1 MSSGQCTSC
10 LSLLSFPLRRCPR
23 TDRCCIP
30 KCCTRQFDDDT
41 IHTQPAYF
49 LQFRSA
55 TSKRNQSFSVAS
67 VDANHSVVWMQCIR
81 CHRSQWSN
89 QCEPSQTFTQR
100 LICPC
105 LVVVPS
111 SPSHLLALTRVGSHG
126 WTCCQNPNTALHIDG
141 YNIINCSLCA
151 LSVCALYV
159 CVMWMYVKCH
169 SMFHPCCF
177 RYGARSPLVS
187 TGPLPIPPRVERE
200 RVCFV
205 WLCVG
210 GPSRV
215 NRFIGH
221 RATENSQLHCSSV
234 DDDNS
239 LVATP
244 NAMMSNLPNPLSLRS
259 VYKWDAE
266 RIRLHTCRCNS
277 MLKSCQPIRVY
288 KYVLCGGTG
297 GERTTE

>member
-1 MSSGQCTSC
+1 
-10 LSLLSFPLRRCPR
+10 
-23 TDRCCIP
+23 
-30 KCCTRQFDDDT
+30 
-41 IHTQPAYF
+41 
-49 LQFRSA
+49 
-55 TSKRNQSFSVAS
+55 
-67 VDANHSVVWMQCIR
+67 
-81 CHRSQWSN
+81 
-89 QCEPSQTFTQR
+89 
-100 LICPC
+100 
-105 LVVVPS
+105 
-111 SPSHLLALTRVGSHG
+111 
-126 WTCCQNPNTALHIDG
+126 
-141 YNIINCSLCA
+141 
-151 LSVCALYV
+151 
-159 CVMWMYVKCH
+159 MYVKCH

-297 GERTTE
+297 GERTTEYKKKLECRHHNTLDRNLRIPLIRKQMLSCCVVYLCECVLRS